1 MKIPQSIRN
10 IYEDLKESYSELK
23 PKIDN
28 EFKNALPQEW
38 HYISRLKKIESFA
51 LKIETGRYKSIDM
64 FDDFFACTIVVENIS
79 KISEAK
85 KLISDRFKI
94 FVQKPKNE
102 RFTHKNPESFPFD
115 DLRLY
120 IKWEDQKGVKPTG
133 FNGRLFEVQIK
144 TFLQH
149 AWSIAT
155 HDLIYKSDEKNWA
168 KERIAYQV
176 KAMLEHAEVSI
187 DKADQL
193 SKSSSIEME
202 NKETEQITELIEVLK
217 ELWQTTFLPKNIK
230 LLAINI
236 NNVLQ
241 KLSLTANDLK
251 NILLV
256 ETKEKL
262 GINSLNLSPFAIVI
276 QSLLNQE
283 TEKINKILVNSKDK
297 RLSIFIHKEIDIP
310 ESLDNSTFKNA
321 VTLNSN
327 S

>member
-1 MKIPQSIRN
+1 MKIPQTIRN
-10 IYEDLKESYSELK
+10 TYEDLKESYSKLK
-23 PKIDN
+23 IKIDN
-28 EFKNALPQEW
+28 EFKNVLPQEW
-38 HYISRLKKIESFA
+38 HYISRLKEIESFA
-51 LKIETGRYKSIDM
+51 LKIETGRYKSIDK

-85 KLISDRFKI
+85 KIISERFKI

-102 RFTHKNPESFPFD
+102 RLTHKNPESFPFD

-120 IKWEDQKGVKPTG
+120 IKWEDRKGVKPTG
-133 FNGRLFEVQIK
+133 LNGLLFEVQVK

-187 DKADQL
+187 VEADQL
-193 SKSSSIEME
+193 SKSNSIEMK

-217 ELWQTTFLPKNIK
+217 ELWQPTLLPKNIK

-251 NILLV
+251 RILIV
-256 ETKEKL
+256 ETKENL
-262 GINSLNLSPFAIVI
+262 GTKSLNLSPFAIVI

-283 TEKINKILVNSKDK
+283 TQKINKFLIGSKHT
-297 RLSIFIHKEIDIP
+297 RLLIFIHKEVDIP
-310 ESLDNSTFKNA
+310 DSLDNSTFKNA
-321 VTLNSN
+321 VTF
-327 S
+327 